1 MNIRGLTACAEDL
14 SLLGMATT
22 NQRELREKFEDLVDE
37 RGFVAEDPFNN
48 IVTALDV
55 NKVRDLFW
63 GNDEGGEG

>member
-1 MNIRGLTACAEDL
+1 
-14 SLLGMATT
+14 MATT

-48 IVTALDV
+48 VVTALDV
-55 NKVRDLFW
+55 DKVRDLFW